1 MCGIVGAVAQRDIA
15 EILLEGLRRLEYRGY
30 DSAGLAVVTAEGNV
44 TRLRRLGKVQKLA
57 EAAETT
63 PLAGGT
69 GIAHTRWATHGEPS
83 EANAHPHISE
93 HIIIVHNGIIENH
106 EPLREQLM
114 ARGYRFASETD
125 TEVVA
130 HLVHWEQ
137 KQYGG
142 TLREVVQ
149 RVIPQLRGAYGMVI
163 MDSRDPSVLVA
174 ARSGSPLV
182 IGRGV
187 GENFIASDQLA
198 LLPVTRRFIYL
209 EEGDIA
215 EVSRRDVIIVDR
227 NGDRAERN
235 EIESNVQYDAG
246 DKGLYRHYMQKEIYE
261 QPMAIKN
268 TLSGRF
274 SHGEVDLSELGPNA
288 NELLSQVEHIQIIAC
303 GTSYNSGMV
312 SRYWFEAL
320 ADVPCDVEIASE
332 FRYRKSAVRK
342 NSLLITLSQ
351 SGETADTLAALRL
364 SKELGYLG
372 SLAICNVAGSS
383 LVRESDLALM
393 TKAGTE
399 IGVASTKAFTTQ
411 LTVLL
416 MLVAKMGRLKGA
428 DPQIEHD
435 IVHGLQALP
444 SRIEQMLSQDK
455 LIETLAED
463 FSDKHHALF
472 LGRGDQY
479 PIAMEGALKL
489 KEISYIHAEAYAA
502 GELKHG
508 PLALIDAD
516 MPVIVVAPNN
526 ELLEKLKSNIEEVR
540 ARGGL
545 LYVFADQDAGF
556 VNSEGMRIIPLPHVE
571 EIIAPIFYTVPL
583 QLLSYHVALI
593 KGTDVD
599 QPRNLAKSVT
609 VE

>member
-1 MCGIVGAVAQRDIA
+1 MCGIVGAVAQRDVA

-30 DSAGLAVVTAEGNV
+30 DSAGLAVVDSEGHV
-44 TRLRRLGKVQKLA
+44 ARLRRLGKVQVLSQ
-57 EAAETT
+57 AADEHE
-63 PLAGGT
+63 LHGGT

-83 EANAHPHISE
+83 EENAHPHVSE
-93 HIIIVHNGIIENH
+93 HITIVHNGIIENH
-106 EPLREQLM
+106 EPLRELM
-114 ARGYRFASETD
+114 IGRGYRFVSETD

-130 HLVHWEQ
+130 HLVHFEQ
-137 KQYGG
+137 KENGG
-142 TLREVVQ
+142 TLVDVVK
-149 RVIPQLRGAYGMVI
+149 RVIPQLRGAYGMVVL
-163 MDSRDPSVLVA
+163 DNRDPSVLVA

-198 LLPVTRRFIYL
+198 LLPVTRRFMFL
-209 EEGDIA
+209 EEGDVA
-215 EVSRRDVIIVDR
+215 EITRRDVRVFDKSGQLATR
-227 NGDRAERN
+227 E
-235 EIESNVQYDAG
+235 EIESKVNYDAG
-246 DKGLYRHYMQKEIYE
+246 DKGAYRHYMQKEIYE

-268 TLSGRF
+268 TLEGRF
-274 SHGEVDLSELGPNA
+274 SHGEINLSELGPKA
-288 NELLSQVEHIQIIAC
+288 DELLAKVEHVQIIAC

-320 ADVPCDVEIASE
+320 AGIPCDVEIASE
-332 FRYRKSAVRK
+332 FRYRKPAVRK
-342 NSLLITLSQ
+342 NSLMITLSQ

-393 TKAGTE
+393 TKAGVE

-416 MLVAKMGRLKGA
+416 MLVARVGRLRGMDA
-428 DPQIEHD
+428 QIEHD

-444 SRIEQMLSQDK
+444 ARIEQMLSQDK
-455 LIETLAED
+455 LIESLAEG

-516 MPVIVVAPNN
+516 MPVVVVAPNN

-540 ARGGL
+540 ARGGE
-545 LYVFADQDAGF
+545 LYVFADEDAGF
-556 VNSEGMRIIPLPHVE
+556 TSSENMKIIPLPHIE
-571 EIIAPIFYTVPL
+571 EVIAPIFYTVPL